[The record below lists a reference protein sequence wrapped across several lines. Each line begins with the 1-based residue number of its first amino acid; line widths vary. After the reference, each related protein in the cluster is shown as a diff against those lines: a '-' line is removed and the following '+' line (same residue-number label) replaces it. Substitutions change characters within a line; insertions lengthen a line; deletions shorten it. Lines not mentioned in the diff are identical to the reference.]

1 MVNHVPE
8 IILNKSIVKRGLVVA
23 VSCGIIIILKSV
35 LWIIQGC
42 HVSLTNGSHEIVTIT
57 RGLSLPVIYVLI

>member
-42 HVSLTNGSHEIVTIT
+42 HVKLELVLMLMVVAVIT
-57 RGLSLPVIYVLI
+57 FKS

>member
-8 IILNKSIVKRGLVVA
+8 IILNKSIVVT
-23 VSCGIIIILKSV
+23 VSCVIIIILKSV

-42 HVSLTNGSHEIVTIT
+42 HVKLELVMMMLMVVAVIT
-57 RGLSLPVIYVLI
+57 FKS

>member
-8 IILNKSIVKRGLVVA
+8 IILNKSIVKRGLVVT

-42 HVSLTNGSHEIVTIT
+42 HVKLELVLMMLMVVAVIT
-57 RGLSLPVIYVLI
+57 FKS

>member
-35 LWIIQGC
+35 LWIIQGY
-42 HVSLTNGSHEIVTIT
+42 HVKLELVLMMLMVVAVIT
-57 RGLSLPVIYVLI
+57 FKS

>member
-8 IILNKSIVKRGLVVA
+8 IILNKSIVVT
-23 VSCGIIIILKSV
+23 VSCVIIIILKSV

-42 HVSLTNGSHEIVTIT
+42 HVKLELVMMMLMVVVVIT
-57 RGLSLPVIYVLI
+57 FKS